1 MGWTEWE
8 RIEKYGSKDIIYEK
22 KYHSEGGGVGRITIN
37 RPNVY
42 NAFTG
47 DTIDEICIA
56 LDDASH
62 DETLGVVV
70 LTGAGDKAFCTGG
83 DVSWEKEGQ
92 DDPRRGSRFVLSGG
106 RPVVN
111 SFVRR
116 CRKPVIAAVKGYA
129 IGGGH
134 HLAYM
139 CDFTVAADNAKFGQT
154 GPRVGS
160 PADGLCVAY
169 LTFVVGAKK
178 AREIWML
185 TKQYSAEEALDMGLV
200 NAVVPLEKLDEEVDS
215 WCERI
220 LAHSPECI
228 SILKATFDS
237 VFDYLDGSLGRFQN
251 LISPDFFDG
260 MDVREAQSAFFEKRK
275 PNFWKHRPR

>member
-1 MGWTEWE
+1 MGWTAWE
-8 RIEKYGSKDIIYEK
+8 EITKYNFKDIIYER
-22 KYHSEGGGVGRITIN
+22 KYHNEGGGVGRITFN
-37 RPNVY
+37 RPKVY

-56 LDDASH
+56 IDDASH
-62 DETLGVVV
+62 DKTLGALV
-70 LTGAGDKAFCTGG
+70 LTGVGDKAFCTGG

-92 DDPRRGSRFVLSGG
+92 DDPRRGSRFLLSGG
-106 RPVVN
+106 RPAIN

-129 IGGGH
+129 IGGGN

-139 CDFTVAADNAKFGQT
+139 CDFTIAADDAKFGQT

-160 PADGLCVAY
+160 PADGFPVAY

-185 TKQYSAEEALDMGLV
+185 TKQYTAQEALDMGLV
-200 NAVVPLEKLDEEVDS
+200 NAVVPLEKLEEEVDN

-220 LAHSPECI
+220 LAHSPDCI
-228 SILKATFDS
+228 SILKASFDS
-237 VFDYLDGSLGRFQN
+237 VMDHLDGSLGRFQN
-251 LISPDFFDG
+251 LIAPHFFDG
-260 MDVREAQSAFFEKRK
+260 MDVREAQSAFFEKRQ
-275 PNFWKHRPR
+275 PNFWKYRK

>member
-1 MGWTEWE
+1 MGWNEWE
-8 RIEKYGSKDIIYEK
+8 EITKYDFKDIIYER
-22 KYHSEGGGVGRITIN
+22 KYHSEGGGAGRITFN
-37 RPNVY
+37 RPKVY

-62 DETLGVVV
+62 DKTLGAVV
-70 LTGAGDKAFCTGG
+70 LTGTGDKAFCTGG

-111 SFVRR
+111 SFIRR

-129 IGGGH
+129 IGGGNH
-134 HLAYM
+134 MAYM
-139 CDFTVAADNAKFGQT
+139 CDFTIAADNAKFGQT

-169 LTFVVGAKK
+169 LIFVVGAKK
-178 AREIWML
+178 AREMWML
-185 TKQYSAEEALDMGLV
+185 TQQYTAQEALDMGLI
-200 NAVVPLEKLDEEVDS
+200 NAVVPLDKLEEEVDN

-220 LAHSPECI
+220 LAHSPDCI
-228 SILKATFDS
+228 SILKASFDS
-237 VFDYLDGSLGRFQN
+237 VMDYLDGSLGRFQN
-251 LISPDFFDG
+251 LISPEFFEG
-260 MDVREAQSAFFEKRK
+260 EDVREAQSAFFEKRK
-275 PNFWKHRPR
+275 PNFWKYRSK